1 MDSEKGEKTQLN
13 MIRNIVLLFF
23 TNERRCQEKNSQKNT
38 KKVKKTLDKRVEMC
52 DTINIVEIETTGETL
67 D

>member
-1 MDSEKGEKTQLN
+1 MSSEKGEKTQLN
-13 MIRNIVLLFF
+13 MIRNIVLLFSQ
-23 TNERRCQEKNSQKNT
+23 TMAMSRKKNSQKH

>member
-1 MDSEKGEKTQLN
+1 